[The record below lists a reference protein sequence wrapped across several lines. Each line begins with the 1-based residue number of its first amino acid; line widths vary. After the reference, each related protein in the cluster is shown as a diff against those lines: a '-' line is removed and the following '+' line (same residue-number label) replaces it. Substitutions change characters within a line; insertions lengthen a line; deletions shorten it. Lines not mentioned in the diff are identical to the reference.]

1 MGNPQIFTFQ
11 MTQEGDKYIF
21 RFEDG
26 YYAESMEG
34 TLKEIAYVMFEGLMK
49 SPKDGTFGGADFRFY
64 ARAPFWVSDRNASGF
79 VISIDPLSEIEPKPN
94 QAFWDELNEQFRRL
108 MKLIIFS

>member
-21 RFEDG
+21 RVNDG
-26 YYAESMEG
+26 YYIGNVEG
-34 TLKEIAYVMFEGLMK
+34 NIKEIAYLMFDGLMK
-49 SPKDGTFGGADFRFY
+49 TPKDASFHFHFY
-64 ARAPFWVSDRNASGF
+64 SHPPFWVSDGDASGF
-79 VISIDPLSEIEPKPN
+79 TVKTDPLCEIEPEPD

>member
-21 RFEDG
+21 RFDDG
-26 YYAESMEG
+26 HYAGNIEG
-34 TLKEIAYVMFEGLMK
+34 TIKEIAYLMFDGLMK
-49 SPKDGTFGGADFRFY
+49 SPKDASFHFY
-64 ARAPFWVSDRNASGF
+64 SDAPFWVSDGDASGF
-79 VISIDPLSEIEPKPN
+79 TVRTDPLCEIEPKPN